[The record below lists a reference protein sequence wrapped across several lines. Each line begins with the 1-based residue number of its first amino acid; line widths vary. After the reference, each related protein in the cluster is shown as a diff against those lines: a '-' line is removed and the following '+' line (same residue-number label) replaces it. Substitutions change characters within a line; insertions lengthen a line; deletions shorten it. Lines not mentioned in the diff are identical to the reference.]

1 MNLEPEVRN
10 GYMISSET
18 KELWNVQLQ
27 LLDKLLEVC
36 KKYDI
41 TVWAGGGTQLGAIRH
56 KGYIPWDDDI
66 DICMLRSSFDKLM
79 EIGPKEFTHPFFLQS
94 TYTEKDFPGAFA
106 KLRMDDTTFILRS
119 DIFQDYHQGI
129 CLDLFPLDAFP
140 DDPDEY
146 QRFRGKALSIRENL
160 YMSCY
165 FKGTS
170 KLNPVLLYKYLKG
183 KLYIFING
191 GFYKYHRKYVDLFR
205 RYSTEE
211 NEYVGSLTLDFD
223 EKHFRFKRSIFDMTI
238 MVPFEDR
245 LIPVPVGYDEFLTS
259 QYGDYM
265 TPVQAPSLHGND
277 ITIDVHRS
285 YMEYLPELRKKKK
298 EERRRK
304 MRNLILRV
312 FRIGYF

>member
-66 DICMLRSSFDKLM
+66 DICMLRSSYNEHDYPVG
-79 EIGPKEFTHPFFLQS
+79 I
-94 TYTEKDFPGAFA
+94 A
-106 KLRMDDTTFILRS
+106 KLRMDGTSFIVGNEV
-119 DIFQDYHQGI
+119 FQDYHQGI
-129 CLDLFPLDAFP
+129 FIDLVPLDAFP
-140 DDPDEY
+140 DDNREY
-146 QRFRGKALSIRENL
+146 EFFKKKALQMREHL
-160 YMSCY
+160 YMTCY

-170 KLNPVLLYKYLKG
+170 KLSPVLWYKYLSG
-183 KLYIFING
+183 KIHVFVNG
-191 GFYKYHRKYVDLFR
+191 GYYNYHRKYIHLFR
-205 RYSTEE
+205 SYSTEE

-223 EKHFRFKRSIFDMTI
+223 EKHFRFKRSVFNKTI

-245 LIPVPVGYDEFLTS
+245 MIPVPAGYDEFLTS

-285 YMEYLPELRKKKK
+285 YKEFLPELRKKKIK
-298 EERRRK
+298 ERREK
-304 MRNLILRV
+304 LRNFVLRV
-312 FRIGYF
+312 FRIG